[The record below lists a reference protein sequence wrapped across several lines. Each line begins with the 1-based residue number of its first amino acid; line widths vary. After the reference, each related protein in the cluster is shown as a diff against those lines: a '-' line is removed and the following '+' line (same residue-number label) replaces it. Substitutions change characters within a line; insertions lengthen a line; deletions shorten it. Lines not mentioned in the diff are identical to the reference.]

1 MKKLYSILV
10 MAAALLMTMPAQ
22 AQVKFGFRGGANLV
36 NMKLSGNVMNN
47 ITDKDNRAG
56 FYIGPTVKFTVPI
69 VGLSLDASA
78 LYDQRSTE
86 VAGEDGSKE
95 SLITRQLAIPV
106 NVRYGWGLGSVA
118 DIFLFAGP
126 QVAFN
131 FSKDKSLFNNIN
143 NAADWSWK
151 TSNFSVNVGLG
162 CTILSHVELKANYN
176 IACGKTGE
184 ATILDAATKTVT
196 GTVKSKYNSW
206 QIGMAYYF

>member
-1 MKKLYSILV
+1 MKKIFTTLV
-10 MAAALLMTMPAQ
+10 IATSLLMTLPAQ
-22 AQVKFGFRGGANLV
+22 AQVKFGIRGGANLV
-36 NMKLSGNVMNN
+36 NMKFSGDFVNN
-47 ITDKDNRAG
+47 LGKDNRAG

-69 VGLSLDASA
+69 VGLSMDASA

-86 VAGEDGSKE
+86 VIIEGTNSTE
-95 SLITRQLAIPV
+95 SMITRQLAIPV

-131 FSKDKSLFNNIN
+131 FAKDKSIFN

-151 TSNFSVNVGLG
+151 SSNFSVNVGIG

-184 ATILDAATKTVT
+184 ATVWDSVTKTAV
-196 GTVKSKYNSW
+196 GSVKSKYNSW
-206 QIGMAYYF
+206 QLGMAYYF

>member
-1 MKKLYSILV
+1 MKKILSIIAV
-10 MAAALLMTMPAQ
+10 SVALLAAPAN
-22 AQVKFGFRGGANLV
+22 AQVKFGVRGGANLV
-36 NMKLSGNVMNN
+36 NMKLSGNVVNN
-47 ITDKDNRAG
+47 LQKDNRAG

-69 VGLSLDASA
+69 VGLSVDASA

-86 VAGEDGSKE
+86 VTNEGETQSII
-95 SLITRQLAIPV
+95 SRQLAIPV

-131 FSKDKSLFNNIN
+131 FSKDKRLFNNI
-143 NAADWSWK
+143 ADWSWK

-184 ATILDAATKTVT
+184 ATIFDAAAKTVT

-206 QIGMAYYF
+206 QLGMAYYF

>member
-1 MKKLYSILV
+1 MKKILSIIAV
-10 MAAALLMTMPAQ
+10 SVALLAAPAN
-22 AQVKFGFRGGANLV
+22 AQVKFGVRGGANLV
-36 NMKLSGNVMNN
+36 NMKLSGNVAN
-47 ITDKDNRAG
+47 ILQKDNRAG

-69 VGLSLDASA
+69 VGLSVDASA

-86 VAGEDGSKE
+86 VTDE
-95 SLITRQLAIPV
+95 SETQSIISRQLAIPV

-126 QVAFN
+126 QIAFN
-131 FSKDKSLFNNIN
+131 FSKDKDFGVT
-143 NAADWSWK
+143 DWKWK
-151 TSNFSVNVGLG
+151 ESNFSVNVGLG

-184 ATILDAATKTVT
+184 ATIFDAATKTVT

-206 QIGMAYYF
+206 QLGMAYYF

>member
-36 NMKLSGNVMNN
+36 NMKLSGNVVKN

-131 FSKDKSLFNNIN
+131 FAKDKNVFNNMG
-143 NAADWSWK
+143 DWSWK

>member
-1 MKKLYSILV
+1 MKKILSIIAV
-10 MAAALLMTMPAQ
+10 SVALLAAPAN
-22 AQVKFGFRGGANLV
+22 AQVKFGVRGGANLV
-36 NMKLSGNVMNN
+36 NMKLSGNVVNN
-47 ITDKDNRAG
+47 LQKDNRAG

-69 VGLSLDASA
+69 VGLSVDASA

-86 VAGEDGSKE
+86 VTNEGETQSII
-95 SLITRQLAIPV
+95 SRQLAIPV

-131 FSKDKSLFNNIN
+131 FSKDKSLFNN
-143 NAADWSWK
+143 AADWSWK
-151 TSNFSVNVGLG
+151 ESNFSVNVGLG

-184 ATILDAATKTVT
+184 ATIFDAATKTVT

-206 QIGMAYYF
+206 QLGMAYYF

>member
-36 NMKLSGNVMNN
+36 NMKLSGNVVNN

-131 FSKDKSLFNNIN
+131 FSKDKSLFSD
-143 NAADWSWK
+143 AADWNWK
-151 TSNFSVNVGLG
+151 TSNFSVNVGIG

-184 ATILDAATKTVT
+184 ATIFDAATKTVT

-206 QIGMAYYF
+206 QLGMAYYF

>member
-1 MKKLYSILV
+1 MKKILSIIAV
-10 MAAALLMTMPAQ
+10 SVALLAAPAN
-22 AQVKFGFRGGANLV
+22 AQVKFGVRGGANLV
-36 NMKLSGNVMNN
+36 NMKLSGNVAN
-47 ITDKDNRAG
+47 ILQKDNRAG

-69 VGLSLDASA
+69 VGLSVDASA

-86 VAGEDGSKE
+86 VAGTDGTKE
-95 SLITRQLAIPV
+95 SIISRQLAIPV

-131 FSKDKSLFNNIN
+131 FSKDKRLFNNV
-143 NAADWSWK
+143 ADWSWK

-184 ATILDAATKTVT
+184 ATIFDAAAKTVT

-206 QIGMAYYF
+206 QLGMAYYF

>member
-1 MKKLYSILV
+1 MNKLYSILV

-131 FSKDKSLFNNIN
+131 FSKDKNVFNNMG
-143 NAADWSWK
+143 DWSWK

-184 ATILDAATKTVT
+184 VTILDAATKTVT

>member
-36 NMKLSGNVMNN
+36 NMKLSGNVVNN

-86 VAGEDGSKE
+86 VAGTDGTKE

-131 FSKDKSLFNNIN
+131 FSKDKYFG
-143 NAADWSWK
+143 ATDWKWK
-151 TSNFSVNVGLG
+151 ESNFSVNVGLG

-184 ATILDAATKTVT
+184 ATLWNTAKDAVV
-196 GTVKSKYNSW
+196 GTVKSKTNSW
-206 QIGMAYYF
+206 QLGMAYYF

>member
-1 MKKLYSILV
+1 MKKIYSTIV
-10 MAAALLMTMPAQ
+10 MAAVLLMAMPAQ

-36 NMKLSGNVMNN
+36 NMKLSGDNFVSNLK
-47 ITDKDNRAG
+47 KDNRAG

-69 VGLSLDASA
+69 VGLSMDASA

-86 VAGEDGSKE
+86 VTYGEGTNTNTE
-95 SLITRQLAIPV
+95 SFITRQLAIPV
-106 NVRYGWGLGSVA
+106 NVRYGLGSVA

-131 FSKDKSLFNNIN
+131 FAKDQKLGGIT
-143 NAADWSWK
+143 DWNWK
-151 TSNFSVNVGLG
+151 TSNFSINIGLG

-184 ATILDAATKTVT
+184 ATVWNATKTAAL

-206 QIGMAYYF
+206 QLGMAYYF

>member
-1 MKKLYSILV
+1 MKKIYSTIV
-10 MAAALLMTMPAQ
+10 MAAVLLMAMPAQ

-36 NMKLSGNVMNN
+36 NMKLSGNVVNN
-47 ITDKDNRAG
+47 LQKDNRAG

-69 VGLSLDASA
+69 VGLSVDASA

-86 VAGEDGSKE
+86 VTNE
-95 SLITRQLAIPV
+95 SETQSIISRQLAIPV

-126 QVAFN
+126 QIAFN
-131 FSKDKSLFNNIN
+131 FSKDKYFG
-143 NAADWSWK
+143 ATDWKWK
-151 TSNFSVNVGLG
+151 ESNFSINVGLG

-184 ATILDAATKTVT
+184 ATLLNAARDAVV
-196 GTVKSKYNSW
+196 GTVKSKTNSW
-206 QIGMAYYF
+206 QLGMAYYF

>member
-1 MKKLYSILV
+1 MKKILSIIAV
-10 MAAALLMTMPAQ
+10 SVALLAAPAN
-22 AQVKFGFRGGANLV
+22 AQVKFGVRGGANLV
-36 NMKLSGNVMNN
+36 NMKLSGNVVNN
-47 ITDKDNRAG
+47 LQKDNRAG

-69 VGLSLDASA
+69 VGLSVDASA

-86 VAGEDGSKE
+86 VTNEGETQSII
-95 SLITRQLAIPV
+95 SRQLAIPV

-131 FSKDKSLFNNIN
+131 FSKDKRLFNNV
-143 NAADWSWK
+143 ADWSWK
-151 TSNFSVNVGLG
+151 ESNFSVNVGLG

-184 ATILDAATKTVT
+184 ATIFDAATKTVT

-206 QIGMAYYF
+206 QLGMAYYF

>member
-1 MKKLYSILV
+1 MKKILSIIAV
-10 MAAALLMTMPAQ
+10 SVALLAAPAN
-22 AQVKFGFRGGANLV
+22 AQVKFGVRGGANLV
-36 NMKLSGNVMNN
+36 NMKLSGNVVNN
-47 ITDKDNRAG
+47 LQKDNRAG

-69 VGLSLDASA
+69 VGLSVDASA

-86 VAGEDGSKE
+86 VTNE
-95 SLITRQLAIPV
+95 SETQSIISRQLAIPV

-131 FSKDKSLFNNIN
+131 FSKDKYFG
-143 NAADWSWK
+143 ATDWKWK
-151 TSNFSVNVGLG
+151 ESNFSVNVGLG

-184 ATILDAATKTVT
+184 ATLWNAAKDAVV
-196 GTVKSKYNSW
+196 GSVKSKTNSW
-206 QIGMAYYF
+206 QLGMAYYF

>member
-36 NMKLSGNVMNN
+36 NMKLSGNFVNN

-131 FSKDKSLFNNIN
+131 FSKDKSLFKDMG
-143 NAADWSWK
+143 DWKWND
-151 TSNFSVNVGLG
+151 SNFSINVGLG

-196 GTVKSKYNSW
+196 STVKSKYNSW

>member
-1 MKKLYSILV
+1 

-131 FSKDKSLFNNIN
+131 FAKDKNVFNNMG
-143 NAADWSWK
+143 DWSWK

-184 ATILDAATKTVT
+184 VTILDAATKTVT

>member
-1 MKKLYSILV
+1 

-22 AQVKFGFRGGANLV
+22 AQVKFGVRGGANLV
-36 NMKLSGNVMNN
+36 NMKLSGNVVKN

-56 FYIGPTVKFTVPI
+56 LYIGPTVKFTVPI

-86 VAGEDGSKE
+86 VAGTDGTKE

-131 FSKDKSLFNNIN
+131 FSKDKSLFSD
-143 NAADWSWK
+143 AADWKWND
-151 TSNFSVNVGLG
+151 SNFSINVGLG

-176 IACGKTGE
+176 IACGKTGD
-184 ATILDAATKTVT
+184 ATIWNTAKDAVV

>member
-131 FSKDKSLFNNIN
+131 FAKDKNVFNNMG
-143 NAADWSWK
+143 DWSWK

-162 CTILSHVELKANYN
+162 CTILSHVELKANYY

>member
-86 VAGEDGSKE
+86 VASDDGSKE

-131 FSKDKSLFNNIN
+131 FAKDKNVFNNMG
-143 NAADWSWK
+143 DWSWK

>member
-1 MKKLYSILV
+1 MKKILSIIAV
-10 MAAALLMTMPAQ
+10 SVALLAAPAN
-22 AQVKFGFRGGANLV
+22 AQVKFGVRGGANLV
-36 NMKLSGNVMNN
+36 NMKLSGNVVNN
-47 ITDKDNRAG
+47 LQKDNRAG

-69 VGLSLDASA
+69 VGLSVDASA

-86 VAGEDGSKE
+86 VTNE
-95 SLITRQLAIPV
+95 SETQSIISRQLAIPV

-131 FSKDKSLFNNIN
+131 FSKDKRLFNNV
-143 NAADWSWK
+143 ADWSWK
-151 TSNFSVNVGLG
+151 ESNFSVNVGLG

-184 ATILDAATKTVT
+184 ATIFDAATKTVT
-196 GTVKSKYNSW
+196 GTVKSKTNSW
-206 QIGMAYYF
+206 QLGMAYYF

>member
-1 MKKLYSILV
+1 MKKILSIIAV
-10 MAAALLMTMPAQ
+10 SVALLAAPAN
-22 AQVKFGFRGGANLV
+22 AQVKFGVRGGANLV
-36 NMKLSGNVMNN
+36 NMKLSGNVVNN
-47 ITDKDNRAG
+47 LQKDNRAG

-69 VGLSLDASA
+69 VGLSVDASA

-86 VAGEDGSKE
+86 VTNEGETQSII
-95 SLITRQLAIPV
+95 SRQLAIPV

-131 FSKDKSLFNNIN
+131 FSKDKSLFN

-184 ATILDAATKTVT
+184 ATIFDAATKTVT

-206 QIGMAYYF
+206 QLGMAYYF

>member
-131 FSKDKSLFNNIN
+131 FAKDKNVFNNMG
-143 NAADWSWK
+143 DWSWK

-184 ATILDAATKTVT
+184 ANILDAATKTVT

>member
-1 MKKLYSILV
+1 MKKILSIIAV
-10 MAAALLMTMPAQ
+10 SVALLAAPAN
-22 AQVKFGFRGGANLV
+22 AQVKFGVRGGANLV
-36 NMKLSGNVMNN
+36 NMKLSGNVVNN
-47 ITDKDNRAG
+47 LQKDNRAG

-69 VGLSLDASA
+69 VGLSVDASA

-86 VAGEDGSKE
+86 VTNE
-95 SLITRQLAIPV
+95 SETQSIISRQLAIPV

-131 FSKDKSLFNNIN
+131 FSKDKYFG
-143 NAADWSWK
+143 ATDWKWK
-151 TSNFSVNVGLG
+151 ESNFSVNVGLG

-184 ATILDAATKTVT
+184 ATLWDKATKAAV
-196 GTVKSKYNSW
+196 GTVKSKTNSW
-206 QIGMAYYF
+206 QLGMAYYF

>member
-131 FSKDKSLFNNIN
+131 FAKDKNVFNNMG
-143 NAADWSWK
+143 DWSWK

>member
-1 MKKLYSILV
+1 MKKIISTLV
-10 MAAALLMTMPAQ
+10 IAVALLMTQTAE

-36 NMKLSGNVMNN
+36 NMKLSGNVVNN
-47 ITDKDNRAG
+47 LQKDNRAG

-69 VGLSLDASA
+69 VGLSVDASA

-86 VAGEDGSKE
+86 VTNEGETQSII
-95 SLITRQLAIPV
+95 SRQLAIPV

-126 QVAFN
+126 QIAFN
-131 FSKDKSLFNNIN
+131 FSKDKYFG
-143 NAADWSWK
+143 ATDWKWK
-151 TSNFSVNVGLG
+151 ESNFSVNVGLG

-184 ATILDAATKTVT
+184 ATLLDAATKTAI
-196 GTVKSKYNSW
+196 GTAKSKTNSW
-206 QIGMAYYF
+206 QLGMAYYF

>member
-143 NAADWSWK
+143 NEDWSWK

>member
-56 FYIGPTVKFTVPI
+56 FYIGPTVTFTVPI

-131 FSKDKSLFNNIN
+131 FAKDKNVFNNMG
-143 NAADWSWK
+143 DWSWK

>member
-131 FSKDKSLFNNIN
+131 FAKDKNVFNNMG
-143 NAADWSWK
+143 DWSWK

-184 ATILDAATKTVT
+184 VTILDAATKTVT

>member
-1 MKKLYSILV
+1 MKKILSIIAV
-10 MAAALLMTMPAQ
+10 SVALLAAPAS
-22 AQVKFGFRGGANLV
+22 AQVKFGVRGGANLV
-36 NMKLSGNVMNN
+36 NMKLSGNVVNN
-47 ITDKDNRAG
+47 LQKDNRAG

-69 VGLSLDASA
+69 VGLSVDASA

-86 VAGEDGSKE
+86 VTNEGETQSII
-95 SLITRQLAIPV
+95 SRQLAIPV

-131 FSKDKSLFNNIN
+131 FSKDKSLFNNV
-143 NAADWSWK
+143 ADWSWK
-151 TSNFSVNVGLG
+151 ESNFSVNVGLG

-184 ATILDAATKTVT
+184 ATIFDAATKTVT

-206 QIGMAYYF
+206 QLGMAYYF

>member
-1 MKKLYSILV
+1 MKKILSIIAV
-10 MAAALLMTMPAQ
+10 SVALLAAPAN
-22 AQVKFGFRGGANLV
+22 AQVKFGVRGGANLV
-36 NMKLSGNVMNN
+36 NMKLSGNVVNN
-47 ITDKDNRAG
+47 LQKDNRAG

-69 VGLSLDASA
+69 VGLSVDASA

-86 VAGEDGSKE
+86 VTNEGETQSII
-95 SLITRQLAIPV
+95 SRQLAIPV

-131 FSKDKSLFNNIN
+131 FSKDKRLFNNV
-143 NAADWSWK
+143 ADWSWK

-184 ATILDAATKTVT
+184 ATIFDAATKTVT

-206 QIGMAYYF
+206 QLGMAYYF

>member
-36 NMKLSGNVMNN
+36 NMKLSGNVMKN

-131 FSKDKSLFNNIN
+131 FAKDKNVFNNMG
-143 NAADWSWK
+143 DWSWK

>member
-1 MKKLYSILV
+1 MKKILSIIAV
-10 MAAALLMTMPAQ
+10 SVALLAAPAN
-22 AQVKFGFRGGANLV
+22 AQVKFGVRGGANLV
-36 NMKLSGNVMNN
+36 NMKLSGNVVNN
-47 ITDKDNRAG
+47 LQKDNRAG

-69 VGLSLDASA
+69 VGLSVDASA

-86 VAGEDGSKE
+86 VTNE
-95 SLITRQLAIPV
+95 SETQSIISRQLAIPV

-131 FSKDKSLFNNIN
+131 FSKDKSLFNNV
-143 NAADWSWK
+143 ADWSWK

-184 ATILDAATKTVT
+184 ATIFDAATKTVT
-196 GTVKSKYNSW
+196 GTVKSKTNSW
-206 QIGMAYYF
+206 QLGMAYYF

>member
-131 FSKDKSLFNNIN
+131 FAKDKNVFNNMG
-143 NAADWSWK
+143 DWSWK

-206 QIGMAYYF
+206 QIGMAYFF